1 MAENTPEA
9 NLQIVTGTADDFQFP
24 KDVET
29 PVASPSK
36 EVSQTGSKSEVII
49 P

>member
-1 MAENTPEA
+1 MAGNTSEP

-24 KDVET
+24 KDLTT

-36 EVSQTGSKSEVII
+36 GVSQTGSKSEVIS